1 MADNTS
7 TEDVRKEFEKQI
19 ADLKKEIGA
28 ITKKLAA
35 RGSGAYE
42 EARDA
47 ASDAYDHV
55 KGQAT
60 GSLKQARQQAQTVSE
75 AVRENP
81 GTAATVLSSAGIL
94 GFLIGVVVGVTV
106 AGNARH
112 W

>member
-19 ADLKKEIGA
+19 ADLRKEIGA

-35 RGSGAYE
+35 RGSEAYE
-42 EARDA
+42 GARDT

-60 GSLKQARQQAQTVSE
+60 GSLKQARQQAHTVSE

-81 GTAATVLSSAGIL
+81 GTAAVLSSAGIL
-94 GFLIGVVVGVTV
+94 GFLIGVIVGVAV
-106 AGNARH
+106 AGNTRR